1 MSRIFRLKIIH
12 RLQAA
17 FEYTIMTMLVKFARA
32 VAATAM
38 MLNSMAYGKRPMENL
53 GRGVVAVRQNETAV
67 LVSWRLLGLDE
78 EEIGF
83 NVYRSTGSG
92 DAEKINADVLSK
104 GTNFVDVD
112 PELGQD
118 TIYFVRTVLNGDEG
132 DDSTS
137 FTLAANSSAEPVV
150 RVPLKSGGTIKFVWV
165 GDLDGDGEYDYVI
178 DRQTSPQTIEAY
190 KSDGTFLW
198 EVNLG
203 PNSENQDNI
212 EPGPSTIDV
221 GNWDGVTVFDL
232 DSDGKAEVAVRIA
245 NGVIFGNGETF
256 TSGED
261 DNSQFIAILDGETG
275 ILRAT
280 SEVPDDYISD
290 GPLGARFGIGY
301 LDGETPHLVAFLK
314 NRQDGGDFNLIE
326 AAWTYDGDKVD
337 LAWKWLRGD
346 QNASDGHNTRV
357 IDVDGDGV
365 DEVAE
370 IGFLLEG
377 DGTLRYS
384 LAESGILH
392 GDRWYIAK
400 MDLSRNGLQG
410 YGIQQDNE
418 DLLYEY
424 YYDATDG
431 TVLWKHYGEEVGD
444 VGRGIA
450 GDVDPRYEGMEV
462 WSFSGI
468 YNAPS
473 NKLTE
478 NDTDSAP
485 WPGQALWWDS
495 DNLVELYND
504 GKIEKWDYE
513 TGAVVRI
520 ESSWD
525 YGADTSNKYP
535 LLIADIFGDWR
546 EEVVL
551 TNSDSDELLIFTTNI
566 PSDIRLYTLAHN
578 PAYRNDMTV
587 KGYIQSHHVD
597 YFLGDGMETPPKPDI
612 YYVGV

>member
-1 MSRIFRLKIIH
+1 MAVLSNI
-12 RLQAA
+12 
-17 FEYTIMTMLVKFARA
+17 ARA
-32 VAATAM
+32 VAAIATVFSPVA
-38 MLNSMAYGKRPMENL
+38 LATRPMENL

-67 LVSWRLLGLDE
+67 LVSWRLLGLDDDD
-78 EEIGF
+78 IGF
-83 NVYRSTGSG
+83 NVYRATGS
-92 DAEKINADVLSK
+92 AEAEQLNSEVLSK
-104 GTNFVDVD
+104 GTNFVD
-112 PELGQD
+112 LGPDLEQN
-118 TIYFVRTVLNGDEG
+118 TTYFVRAVVDGDEG
-132 DDSTS
+132 KDSVS
-137 FTLAANSSAEPVV
+137 FTLAANADVEPVA
-150 RVPLKSGGTIKFVWV
+150 RIPLKSGGTIKFVWV
-165 GDLDGDGEYDYVI
+165 GDLDGDGEYDFVI
-178 DRQTSPQTIEAY
+178 DRQTSPQSIEAY

-198 EVNLG
+198 EVSLG

-212 EPGPSTIDV
+212 EPGSSTVDV
-221 GNWDGVTVFDL
+221 GHWDGVTVYDL

-245 NGVIFGNGETF
+245 NGVVFGDGEEF
-256 TSGED
+256 TGAED
-261 DNSQFIAILDGETG
+261 DDHQFIAILDGETG
-275 ILRAT
+275 ALRAT
-280 SEVPDDYISD
+280 SEIPDNYISD
-290 GPLGARFGIGY
+290 GPLAARLGVGY

-314 NRQDGGDFNLIE
+314 NRQDGGAFNLIE
-326 AAWTYDGDKVD
+326 AAWTFDGQDAN
-337 LAWKWLRGD
+337 LAWTWLRRST
-346 QNASDGHNTRV
+346 NASDGHNTRI

-377 DGTLRYS
+377 NGTLRYS
-384 LAESGILH
+384 LADSGVVH

-400 MDLSRNGLQG
+400 MDPGRAGLQG

-431 TVLWKHYGEEVGD
+431 EVLWKHYGDEVGD

-450 GDVDPRYEGMEV
+450 ADVDPNYEGMEV
-462 WSFSGI
+462 WAFSGM

-473 NKLTE
+473 NELVEDDTE
-478 NDTDSAP
+478 STP
-485 WPGQALWWDS
+485 WPGQALWWDG
-495 DNLVELYND
+495 DALAEQYND

-513 TGAVVRI
+513 GGRVVRVATA
-520 ESSWD
+520 SR
-525 YGADTSNKYP
+525 YGAGTSNRYP

-551 TNSDSDELLIFTTNI
+551 TNDDFDELVIFTTNV

-597 YFLGDGMETPPKPDI
+597 YFLGDGMERPPKPDI
-612 YYVGV
+612 YYVGA

>member
-1 MSRIFRLKIIH
+1 MTKPWQGLNCGGRTDAQPRGLCETPHGEPGPRCRCSAPE
-12 RLQAA
+12 QTAA
-17 FEYTIMTMLVKFARA
+17 
-32 VAATAM
+32 
-38 MLNSMAYGKRPMENL
+38 
-53 GRGVVAVRQNETAV
+53 
-67 LVSWRLLGLDE
+67 LVSWRSLGLDDE
-78 EEIGF
+78 GIGF
-83 NVYRSTGSG
+83 NVYRATGDG
-92 DAEKINADVLSK
+92 DAEQLNLEVLSK

-112 PELGQD
+112 PDMEQNI
-118 TIYFVRTVLNGDEG
+118 TYFVRAVVDGDEG
-132 DDSTS
+132 DKSGP
-137 FTLAANSSAEPVV
+137 FTLSANHEAEPVV
-150 RVPLKSGGTIKFVWV
+150 RIPLKSGGTIKFVWV

-178 DRQTSPQTIEAY
+178 DRQTSPQSIEAY

-198 EVNLG
+198 EVSLG
-203 PNSENQDNI
+203 PNSENQNNI
-212 EPGPSTIDV
+212 EPGSSTIDV
-221 GNWDGVTVFDL
+221 GHWDGVTVFDL

-245 NGVIFGNGETF
+245 NGVVFGDGEKF
-256 TSGED
+256 SDGVD
-261 DNSQFIAILDGETG
+261 DDHQFIAILDGETG
-275 ILRAT
+275 ALRAT

-290 GPLGARFGIGY
+290 GPLAARFGVGY

-326 AAWTYDGDKVD
+326 AAWTFDGKDAK

-346 QNASDGHNTRV
+346 KDAPDGHNTRV

-384 LAESGILH
+384 LADSGVVH

-400 MDLSRNGLQG
+400 MDPNRDGLQG

-431 TVLWKHYGEEVGD
+431 TVLWKHYGDEVGD
-444 VGRGIA
+444 VGRGLAADI
-450 GDVDPRYEGMEV
+450 DPNHEGMEV

-468 YNAPS
+468 YNAPG
-473 NKLTE
+473 NKLTD

-485 WPGQALWWDS
+485 WPGQALWWDG
-495 DNLVELYND
+495 DLLAEQYND

-513 TGAVVRI
+513 NGAVVRV
-520 ESSWD
+520 ETASH
-525 YGADTSNKYP
+525 YGAGTSNRYP

-551 TNSDSDELLIFTTNI
+551 TNDDYDELAIFTTNI
-566 PSDIRLYTLAHN
+566 PSDIRLYTMAHN

-612 YYVGV
+612 YYVGA